1 MNKKII
7 KMILTNSFKNDNRV
21 LKEARTLVNNGY
33 DVEVLAWDRENE
45 MPNKEFEIIE
55 GIKVKRF
62 YIYSKYGSGIKQ
74 ICGLLKFIFQVK
86 KYLKNKKI
94 DYLHCHD
101 LDGGIVG
108 VFIFCK
114 EKILDL
120 HEFYDN
126 ENLNKIRLFFQIK
139 IGNYLLKTF
148 NKIILCND
156 IQFEEYS
163 KKTKKPILMLYNYP
177 RRYDFKN
184 FKYIEDEKKI
194 RIRYSGVVR
203 DYYSLSNLIK
213 CSENIKNI
221 VVYINGG
228 GTELNKIKNISNAEN
243 IEVTGSFLIKELKDF
258 YENTDLTYAIY
269 TPNRKNNITGIPV
282 KFYESL
288 MLNIP
293 IIALKNTVSGD
304 IVDKYDIG
312 FTIEFPIE
320 KSLKN
325 LLETIS
331 LNPKIV
337 KEKKINLEKSN
348 LGFCWETLE
357 NNFIKF
363 YKN

>member
-1 MNKKII
+1 MNRKII

-45 MPNKEFEIIE
+45 MLNKEFEIIE

-74 ICGLLKFIFQVK
+74 ICGLLKFIFQIK

-108 VFIFCK
+108 FFISCK

-139 IGNYLLKTF
+139 IGNCLLKTF

-156 IQFEEYS
+156 IQFKEYS

-177 RRYDFKN
+177 RKYDFEN
-184 FKYIEDEKKI
+184 FKYIEDKEKI
-194 RIRYSGVVR
+194 RIRYAGVVR

-213 CSENIKNI
+213 SAENIKNI
-221 VVYINGG
+221 NIYINGG
-228 GTELNKIKNISNAEN
+228 GTELNKIRNISNAQN
-243 IEVTGSFLIKELKDF
+243 IEITGPFFIKELKNF

-269 TPNRKNNITGIPV
+269 TPNRKNNSTGIPV

-293 IIALKNTVSGD
+293 IIALKDTTSGD

-312 FTIEFPIE
+312 FTIKFPIE
-320 KSLKN
+320 KSLKD
-325 LLETIS
+325 LLEIIS
-331 LNPKIV
+331 LNPNIV
-337 KEKKINLEKSN
+337 KEKKKNLEISN
-348 LGFCWETLE
+348 LNFNWESLE
-357 NNFIKF
+357 NDLIKF
-363 YKN
+363 YKK